1 MAELVEL
8 AQSKK
13 QDGASLNL
21 LCATPSTPS
30 LCGEGCFLL
39 TRTPRPSSSRA
50 LDAVS
55 FTLGVG
61 KTLAVVGESGCGKR
75 TLARQLTMIEPPT
88 RGSLLSTVPT

>member
-1 MAELVEL
+1 MAELAEL

-13 QDGASLNL
+13 SDLNFH
-21 LCATPSTPS
+21 CATPSTPS

-61 KTLAVVGESGCGKR
+61 KTLAVVAESGCGKS

-88 RGSLLSTVPT
+88 RGSLLSMAPT